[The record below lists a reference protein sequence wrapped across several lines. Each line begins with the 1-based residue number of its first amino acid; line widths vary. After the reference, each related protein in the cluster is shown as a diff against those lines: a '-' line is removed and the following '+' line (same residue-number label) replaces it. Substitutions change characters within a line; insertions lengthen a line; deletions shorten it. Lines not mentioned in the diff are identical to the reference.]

1 MKEVMNQLE
10 QVHAEASPV
19 SLSAAELVLS
29 HFGRHPNKV
38 VAIEVDYD
46 LVEQSLRLAGTPS
59 KDTSPEVA
67 RRALEDALAAA
78 TFIHPADN
86 LDSSV

>member
-1 MKEVMNQLE
+1 MKEVMNQVKDV
-10 QVHAEASPV
+10 QAEASPV
-19 SLSAAELVLS
+19 SFSATELVLS
-29 HFGRHPNKV
+29 HFERHPSKV
-38 VAIEVDYD
+38 VAVEANYD
-46 LVEQSLRLAGTPS
+46 MVEQSLRLTGTPS

-86 LDSSV
+86 LDISV